1 MWSVS
6 INARPTNGRLLGLRA
21 QICAVATKGVLA
33 LILRVVTGEL
43 CT

>member
-6 INARPTNGRLLGLRA
+6 INARPTNGRLLGLRS

-43 CT
+43 CA

>member
-6 INARPTNGRLLGLRA
+6 IDARPIDGRLHGLLAR
-21 QICAVATKGVLA
+21 ICAVATKGVPA